1 MESILRHCARHY
13 ALESLLAVS
22 TDARR
27 SKSILSASMSFSPP
41 SGITK
46 DFTMIILALSFS
58 LHNSLQGQV
67 FHLIVGHPCAGAQH
81 TLMIK

>member
-1 MESILRHCARHY
+1 MELILRHCAQHY

-22 TDARR
+22 MNAKR
-27 SKSILSASMSFSPP
+27 SKSILSASMSYFPP

-46 DFTMIILALSFS
+46 DFTMIILAWSFS

-67 FHLIVGHPCAGAQH
+67 FHLIVGHPCAAQLN
-81 TLMIK
+81 LMIK